1 MVTCVIIDK
10 YGKITD
16 EKLKDSSLETIA
28 KKCKFRKYENFEV
41 RHTWKLKINK
51 KSVYVSV
58 FSKNNGRA
66 NNENKYDLPPPL
78 DNELYFGS
86 IAIVCYSDKSL
97 KNLIDFNSSIWRS
110 VYEKLMG
117 GFEDIGKEEEEE
129 EEEEV
134 DPSQLTKHGYKK
146 DNFIVD
152 ESEEYESDKSYESS
166 EEESGEEESGEE
178 ETTTGEEEIEYE
190 DTNNE
195 ITSEEEIEELEE
207 EEEESVEEYDSVPEL
222 SEEEYLSE

>member
-10 YGKITD
+10 YGKISE
-16 EKLKDSSLETIA
+16 EKLKDNSLQTIA
-28 KKCKFRKYENFEV
+28 KKCKFRKYEDFKL
-41 RHTWKLKINK
+41 RQTWKLKLNK
-51 KSVYVSV
+51 KLVYVSV
-58 FSKNNGRA
+58 FAKNNGRA
-66 NNENKYDLPPPL
+66 NNENKYDFPPPL

-86 IAIVCYSDKSL
+86 IAIVCHTDKDL
-97 KNLIDFNSSIWRS
+97 NNLIDFNKSLWKN

-117 GFEDIGKEEEEE
+117 GFEDLSKEEEEEEE

-152 ESEEYESDKSYESS
+152 ESEES
-166 EEESGEEESGEE
+166 ETESGETESGDEE
-178 ETTTGEEEIEYE
+178 ITTGEEEIEYE

>member
-10 YGKITD
+10 YGKISE
-16 EKLKDSSLETIA
+16 EKLKDNSLQTIA
-28 KKCKFRKYENFEV
+28 KKCKFRKYEDFKL
-41 RHTWKLKINK
+41 RQTWKLKINK
-51 KSVYVSV
+51 KLVYVSV
-58 FSKNNGRA
+58 FAKNNGRA
-66 NNENKYDLPPPL
+66 NNENKYDFPPPL

-86 IAIVCYSDKSL
+86 IAIVCHTDKDL
-97 KNLIDFNSSIWRS
+97 NNLIDFNKSLWKN

-117 GFEDIGKEEEEE
+117 GFEDLSKEEEEEEE

-152 ESEEYESDKSYESS
+152 ESEES
-166 EEESGEEESGEE
+166 EIESGETESGETESGDE
-178 ETTTGEEEIEYE
+178 EITTGEEEIEYE

>member
-51 KSVYVSV
+51 KAVYVSV

-97 KNLIDFNSSIWRS
+97 KNLIDFNNSLWKN

-117 GFEDIGKEEEEE
+117 GFEDLGKEEEEE
-129 EEEEV
+129 EEIEEV

-152 ESEEYESDKSYESS
+152 ESEES
-166 EEESGEEESGEE
+166 EIESGESESGETESGDE

>member
-129 EEEEV
+129 EEEEEV

-152 ESEEYESDKSYESS
+152 ESEEYESDKSY
-166 EEESGEEESGEE
+166 ESGEEESGEE